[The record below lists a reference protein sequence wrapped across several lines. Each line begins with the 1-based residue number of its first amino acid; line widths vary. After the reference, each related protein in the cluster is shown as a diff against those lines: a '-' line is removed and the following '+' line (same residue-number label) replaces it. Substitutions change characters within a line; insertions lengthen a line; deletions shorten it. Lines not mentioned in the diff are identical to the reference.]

1 MWWYKKDNAAFSLH
15 LPFSLSNNAEG
26 IIGKYNHW
34 LTSKLF
40 KGKVFFS
47 VSEYIRQGVQ
57 ASLAIQGV
65 APKKFLVINNP
76 CDIKRVKGLST
87 QDVALYDG
95 NFILS
100 VGRLTTQK
108 RFDLL
113 IKSFHRVN
121 PDDCKLIIL
130 GEGNQRQELEKLIDV
145 LGLTDRVLLPG
156 FVDNPYPWYK
166 KAKLFVLSSDFEG
179 FVNVV
184 TEALAYEI
192 LIGELSKGIVPKGDF
207 VALANVI
214 SEYLNIPVLPSKENI
229 ARLSFDNIIK
239 QQLELL
245 NIN

>member
-1 MWWYKKDNAAFSLH
+1 
-15 LPFSLSNNAEG
+15 
-26 IIGKYNHW
+26 
-34 LTSKLF
+34 
-40 KGKVFFS
+40 
-47 VSEYIRQGVQ
+47 
-57 ASLAIQGV
+57 
-65 APKKFLVINNP
+65 
-76 CDIKRVKGLST
+76 
-87 QDVALYDG
+87 
-95 NFILS
+95 
-100 VGRLTTQK
+100 
-108 RFDLL
+108 
-113 IKSFHRVN
+113 
-121 PDDCKLIIL
+121 LIIL

-184 TEALAYEI
+184 TEALACGTPVVSTDCGPVDEI